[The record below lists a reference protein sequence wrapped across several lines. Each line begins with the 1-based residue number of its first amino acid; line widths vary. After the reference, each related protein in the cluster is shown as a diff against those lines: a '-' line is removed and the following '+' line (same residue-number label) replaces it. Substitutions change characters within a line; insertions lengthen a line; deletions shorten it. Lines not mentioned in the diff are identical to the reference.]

1 MIIKIGTLGTMKAEF
16 DSLEVRQHHLVA
28 NMEVREGIPYAI
40 VSALSYREL
49 WNIARAAF
57 SPGIL
62 WYVVSGWLRSK
73 GAKPPK
79 L

>member
-16 DSLEVRQHHLVA
+16 ETLEIKQNHLIA
-28 NMEVREGIPYAI
+28 NMEVREGVPYPI

-49 WNIARAAF
+49 WKIAGAVF